1 MNARITALIL
11 AAGKSSRMGDQNKLL
26 LPFKAG
32 TILSYVF
39 DEISKSNCDNALIV
53 TGNEADKIKNM
64 ISGNAQIIHNTDF
77 ADGLSTSIK
86 KGVLVLSDECDGVM
100 ICLGDMP
107 YITTNEYNKLIEKFE
122 NDKIIIPVSKGKMG
136 NPLIFSKQYFDEL
149 MRLSGDKGARSLLQ
163 KYTDKIIRVEMH
175 SDVIF
180 KDIDTFEEYQDS

>member
-26 LPFKAG
+26 LPFKDG
-32 TILSYVF
+32 TILSHVF
-39 DEISKSNCDNALIV
+39 DEISKSNSDNALVV
-53 TGNEADKIKNM
+53 TGNEADKIKNL
-64 ISGNAQIIHNTDF
+64 ISGNAQIIHNPDF

-86 KGVLVLSDECDGVM
+86 KGVSALPGDCDGVM

-175 SDVIF
+175 SDVSF